1 MSKQYKEIT
10 HIYIGGLIVQR
21 LTLQT
26 LNLASWVQIPVR
38 PLVPSG
44 TDSMVSGKFIFYYF
58 LSHLNCSIYIL
69 QVYYVN

>member
-38 PLVPSG
+38 PLDAASVLLESIRWYQ
-44 TDSMVSGKFIFYYF
+44 VSLYFIIFY
-58 LSHLNCSIYIL
+58 LISS
-69 QVYYVN
+69 